1 MKAAPAV
8 TAFPWR
14 DFHKR
19 RLEAMADPKKV
30 SRLTYPDLSSR
41 SAELYERAKRSIPD
55 GVSRGLAL
63 IRPHPIYVAWGRRVS
78 GDVPC
83 PVGHK
88 PATTFEQVGAAIGG
102 LDAVAVHVGEGDFAD
117 LAWRVGALGGPVAEE
132 RNPCG
137 TAATPCS
144 RRGLEMVAS
153 LSMRPVGE
161 GNTRPLSSASA
172 AASSR
177 TASARRDNGRDACAR
192 HSSGP
197 LESSTWRRCGRS
209 PPTGRPGNRRN
220 ALRRFRFKLIKKS
233 DSYWEL

>member
-1 MKAAPAV
+1 
-8 TAFPWR
+8 
-14 DFHKR
+14 
-19 RLEAMADPKKV
+19 MADPKKV

-83 PVGHK
+83 PVGHE

-177 TASARRDNGRDACAR
+177 TASARRDNGTRCSRKAFIRAAGIVHVATVR
-192 HSSGP
+192 SISSHRAP
-197 LESSTWRRCGRS
+197 RERTE
-209 PPTGRPGNRRN
+209 RP
-220 ALRRFRFKLIKKS
+220 ATLTF
-233 DSYWEL
+233 